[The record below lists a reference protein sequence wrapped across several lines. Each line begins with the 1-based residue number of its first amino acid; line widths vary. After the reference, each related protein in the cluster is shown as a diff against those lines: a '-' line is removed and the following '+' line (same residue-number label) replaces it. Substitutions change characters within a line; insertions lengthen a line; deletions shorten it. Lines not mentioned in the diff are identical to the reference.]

1 MCVCVCE
8 HMRVCVNMC
17 LCYLLLKVYT
27 IYALFDAHYNESVSL
42 NDGFSSHIHVR
53 EKRQIQ

>member
-1 MCVCVCE
+1 MCVA
-8 HMRVCVNMC
+8 MRVCVNMC